1 MQQTIIPFPDM
12 EKIGHL
18 PIFAENPT
26 MKKSPLILF
35 CLICPFISPA
45 QLLKSK
51 TTVAFSDSLNK
62 VVQAYRNNF
71 RSIQGTELVG
81 QDESKVYRSKIGLP
95 GALHQIIIR
104 SNSTKDTLAS
114 WQAVLFEGESYEA
127 AVKSYKNACN
137 QISKTNINGIE
148 TKAVPFKGK
157 IELPEESVRF
167 TVSSFRLATTDQR
180 FKKLLA
186 EVELT
191 NTYDGWEVHLNL
203 QYREL
208 EISNAIE
215 E

>member
-1 MQQTIIPFPDM
+1 MG
-12 EKIGHL
+12 KIGHL

-26 MKKSPLILF
+26 MKKFPLILF
-35 CLICPFISPA
+35 CLICQFTSSA

-51 TTVAFSDSLNK
+51 TTVAFGDSLNK

-71 RSIQGTELVG
+71 RSIQGVELMG
-81 QDESKVYRSKIGLP
+81 QDESQVYQSKIGLP
-95 GALHQIIIR
+95 GALHQVIIR

-127 AVKSYKNACN
+127 AVKSYKNTCN
-137 QISKTNINGIE
+137 QISKTNITGIDA
-148 TKAVPFKGK
+148 KALPFKGK
-157 IELPEESVRF
+157 IELPDESVRF
-167 TVSSFRLATTDQR
+167 TVSSFRLAAADQR
-180 FKKLLA
+180 YKKLLA

-208 EISNAIE
+208 EVAPTTE